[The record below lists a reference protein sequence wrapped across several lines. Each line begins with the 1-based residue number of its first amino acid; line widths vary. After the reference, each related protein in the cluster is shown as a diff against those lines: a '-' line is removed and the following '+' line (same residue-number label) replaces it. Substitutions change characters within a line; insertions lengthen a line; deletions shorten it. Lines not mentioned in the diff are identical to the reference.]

1 MKIPARVS
9 WAVDLL
15 KVNRNMRVLEIGC
28 GRGFAAHALAPHLGV
43 GGYVGIDR
51 SKVAIQAARKLNA
64 GVEER
69 GIATFHLGE
78 FGKLDLGAMRF
89 DAILAINVNAF
100 WTDEGEAAATSRA
113 LLKRRGKLLLVY
125 ELPSPARIGEITA
138 ATEANLQAGGFRLWT
153 PVRPLDRSKAMLA
166 VWARAG

>member
-9 WAVDLL
+9 WAADLL
-15 KVNRNMRVLEIGC
+15 QVHRDMRVLEIGC
-28 GRGFAAHALAPHLGV
+28 GRGFAAHTLTPELGA

-64 GVEER
+64 GAEER
-69 GIATFHLGE
+69 GIAAFHLGE
-78 FGKLDLGAMRF
+78 FGKMDLGAKRF

-100 WTDEGEAAATSRA
+100 WTDEGETAAASRA
-113 LLKRRGKLLLVY
+113 LLKKRGKLLLVY
-125 ELPSPARIGEITA
+125 ELPSPARIDDITA
-138 ATEANLQAGGFRLWT
+138 ATEANLKAGGFRLWT
-153 PVRPLDRSKAMLA
+153 PVRPLEPAKAMLA